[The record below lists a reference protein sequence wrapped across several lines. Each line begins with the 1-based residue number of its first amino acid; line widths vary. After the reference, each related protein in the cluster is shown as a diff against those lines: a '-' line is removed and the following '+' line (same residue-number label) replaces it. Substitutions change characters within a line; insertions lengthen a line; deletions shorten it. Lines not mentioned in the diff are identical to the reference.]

1 MVTRFVSLFALVVV
15 LHGAASAQVES
26 ENTPATVGQL
36 NQLRN
41 EIKADIRTAIAEAL
55 RPAAAPQNDGLVPVK
70 PPETLEERVAGLEQG
85 QSRLAG
91 DVGDLRTALGE
102 IAMSDEGGRRYVRF
116 DTNSQPAR
124 EELRRAIKSTAPE
137 KGQFIIRNRTPWQQR
152 LIVNGYEQQIQPY
165 GELNV
170 PVNPGAVMSWLP
182 GEQKLTWH
190 VGMPDFKQVV
200 ELHPRQPSYVA
211 RWVGY

>member
-1 MVTRFVSLFALVVV
+1 MVTRIFLLCALVVF
-15 LHGAASAQVES
+15 LQGAACAQVEN
-26 ENTPATVGQL
+26 ENAPATVGQL

-41 EIKADIRTAIAEAL
+41 EIKTEIKTAIAEAL
-55 RPAAAPQNDGLVPVK
+55 RPASEPQNDGLVPVK
-70 PPETLEERVAGLEQG
+70 PPETLEGRVERLEQG
-85 QSRLAG
+85 QAKLAG

-102 IAMSDEGGRRYVRF
+102 IAMTDEGGKHYVRF
-116 DTNSQPAR
+116 DTNSQPVR
-124 EELRRAIKSTAPE
+124 EELRRAIKSTVPD
-137 KGQFIIRNRTPWQQR
+137 KGQFIIRNRTPWHQT